1 MKGNPT
7 AGILLLVLASLL
19 IVLGVTNKGK
29 KIISII
35 LGSDSAG
42 GSSSFKDV
50 DPKTGEP
57 KGKLYDGAE
66 RDPNYKNPTNGSLA
80 STKRTPGAFTGEK
93 GASII

>member
-19 IVLGVTNKGK
+19 IVLGVTDKGK

-35 LGSDSAG
+35 LGSDTG
-42 GSSSFKDV
+42 GASSFSDV

-66 RDPNYKNPTNGSLA
+66 GDPNYKNPTSGSLA